1 MLINSI
7 YRLQDIA
14 QITGGKSIG
23 LKDTFIKN
31 ICFDTRP
38 YIEDN
43 NHLFIGLKS
52 KKNNGIKY
60 VDQAYNKGIRLFLL
74 NEKPKNIYSNS
85 AYLIVDDTLKAL
97 QKWAAFHRNKFN
109 ITVLGITGSFGK
121 TIIKEWVYH
130 LIRKEF
136 NIIRSPKSYNSQ
148 LGVALSLL
156 AINKSHE
163 IAIIEAGISLPGE
176 MESLKKMINPTH
188 SIISNI
194 GTAHLK
200 NFNDIEHLT
209 KEKEEILHGTES
221 TYFKNNNSREFKSE
235 IYNEGQKITTKYLGL
250 KSEFF
255 LNARDEIS
263 ANNFMCSL
271 SFLEQLKIDKSVIQS
286 ECISLPEIALRMEK
300 KAGIN
305 QSIIIN
311 DSYRGDMQSLKIGLE
326 ALKSECGNRETTVI
340 LADFE
345 DKKISNSQ
353 YYNQIGELLNE
364 YKISQF
370 IGIGSNF
377 KKHREIFQKHY
388 LFYNNPNEFLANL
401 KEINFHN
408 NYILI
413 KGSKDKIFQKI
424 ALKLE
429 AKKHETILEIDL
441 SNIEQNYLS
450 YKNLIPVNSKVL
462 AMIKAAGY
470 GAGLVEIGKK
480 LSKINLD
487 YLGVAYSDEG
497 VELRKNNIDM
507 PILVM
512 NVEEKSME
520 DVIEY
525 QLTPAIYDLFQL
537 DKFTNKLVTLG
548 LKNYPVHV
556 KINTGMN
563 RMGIEI
569 SEINELISFL
579 LSQPEIKIDGI
590 FSHLAA
596 SDEKDGKELTNQQIR
611 TFKKAA
617 VLIEKQIGY
626 KVTKHILNSSG
637 IENYSAH
644 SMDMVRL
651 GIGLYGISNQLSL
664 KNVATL
670 KSKISKI
677 RIIQANKQIG
687 YGVKNIT
694 KSKMKLGIIPI
705 GYADGFSRN
714 FGNGKAKVFVNGNLV
729 PTVGSVCMDMAFIDL
744 TNINAKAGDGVE
756 IFGLNNSIQKLAKSV
771 NTIPYEILSSIS
783 QRVARIYSED

>member
-14 QITGGKSIG
+14 QITGGKIFG
-23 LKDTFIKN
+23 EKDSLIKN

-38 YIEDN
+38 YFEDN

-74 NEKPKNIYSNS
+74 NEKPKKIYSDS
-85 AYLIVDDTLKAL
+85 AYLIVDNTLNAL
-97 QKWAAFHRNKFN
+97 QKWAGFHRNKFEL
-109 ITVLGITGSFGK
+109 TVLGITGSFGK

-130 LIRKEF
+130 LIRKEL
-136 NIIRSPKSYNSQ
+136 NIVRSPKSYNSQ

-163 IAIIEAGISLPGE
+163 IAIIEAGISVPGE

-188 SIISNI
+188 TIISNI

-200 NFNDIEHLT
+200 NFNNIEHLT
-209 KEKEEILHGTES
+209 KEKEEILKGTKS
-221 TYFKNNNSREFKSE
+221 TYFKSSNWEEFKRE
-235 IYNEGQKITTKYLGL
+235 IFNEGQKITTKYLGS

-263 ANNFMCSL
+263 ANNFMCSIR
-271 SFLEQLKIDKSVIQS
+271 FLEQLKIDKNVIQN
-286 ECISLPEIALRMEK
+286 ECIRLPEIALRMEK

-305 QSIIIN
+305 QSVIIN

-326 ALKSECGNRETTVI
+326 TLKSECGNCETTVI
-340 LADFE
+340 LADFV
-345 DKKISNSQ
+345 DGRNINSKH
-353 YYNQIGELLNE
+353 YGQIEKLLNE

-370 IGIGSNF
+370 IGIGNNFIKHKDIF
-377 KKHREIFQKHY
+377 KKHF
-388 LFYNNPNEFLANL
+388 LFYNDPNEFLANL
-401 KEINFHN
+401 EEIDFHN

-413 KGSKDKIFQKI
+413 KGSKDKNFQKI

-429 AKKHETILEIDL
+429 AKKHETVLEIDL
-441 SNIEQNYLS
+441 SNIVQNYLV
-450 YKNLIPVNSKVL
+450 YKNLIPNNSKVL

-470 GAGLVEIGKK
+470 GAGLIEIGKK

-497 VELRKNNIDM
+497 VELRKSNIDI

-520 DVIEY
+520 DVIEH

-548 LKNYPVHV
+548 IEKYPVHI

-563 RMGIEI
+563 RMGIEV
-569 SEINELISFL
+569 SEIDELISFL
-579 LSQPEIKIDGI
+579 LSQPEIKVEGI

-596 SDEKDGKELTNQQIR
+596 SDEKNGKELTNRQIR
-611 TFKKAA
+611 KFEKAA
-617 VLIEKQIGY
+617 VLLEKKIGY
-626 KVTKHILNSSG
+626 KVTKHILNTSG

-651 GIGLYGISNQLSL
+651 GIGLYGVSNQLTL
-664 KNVATL
+664 ENVATL
-670 KSKISKI
+670 RSKISKT
-677 RIIQANKQIG
+677 RTVPANDQIG
-687 YGVKNIT
+687 YGIKNIT
-694 KSKMKLGIIPI
+694 KSIMKLGIIPI

-714 FGNGKAKVFVNGNLV
+714 FGHGKAKVLVNGNFV

-744 TNINAKAGDGVE
+744 TNVNAKAGDDVE
-756 IFGLNNSIQKLAKSV
+756 IFGENNSIQKLAKSV

-783 QRVARIYSED
+783 QRVVRIYSED

>member
-7 YRLQDIA
+7 YRLHDIA

-23 LKDTFIKN
+23 LKDSLIKN

-38 YIEDN
+38 YIEDS

-74 NEKPKNIYSNS
+74 NEKPKNIYSDS
-85 AYLIVDDTLKAL
+85 AYLIVEDTLNAL

-109 ITVLGITGSFGK
+109 LTVLGITGSFGK

-130 LIRKEF
+130 LVRKEF

-156 AINKSHE
+156 AINQSHE
-163 IAIIEAGISLPGE
+163 IAIIEAGISVPGE

-188 SIISNI
+188 TIISNI
-194 GTAHLK
+194 GTAHLE
-200 NFNDIEHLT
+200 NFNNIEHLT
-209 KEKEEILHGTES
+209 KEKEEILEGTES
-221 TYFKNNNSREFKSE
+221 TYFKSNNWQGFKSE
-235 IYNEGQKITTKYLGL
+235 LYNEGQKITTKYLGL
-250 KSEFF
+250 KSDFF
-255 LNARDEIS
+255 LNTKDEIS
-263 ANNFMCSL
+263 ANNFMCSIR
-271 SFLEQLKIDKSVIQS
+271 FLEQLNIDKSIIQS

-300 KAGIN
+300 KNGIN
-305 QSIIIN
+305 QSVIIN

-326 ALKSECGNRETTVI
+326 TLKSECGNCETTVI
-340 LADFE
+340 LGDFN
-345 DKKISNSQ
+345 DVGITNSKH
-353 YYNQIGELLNE
+353 YIKIGELLNE

-377 KKHREIFQKHY
+377 IKHKGIFQKHF

-413 KGSKDKIFQKI
+413 KGNKDKIFQKI

-429 AKKHETILEIDL
+429 GKKHETVLEIDL
-441 SNIEQNYLS
+441 SNIEKNYLA
-450 YKNLIPVNSKVL
+450 YKNLIPNNSKVL
-462 AMIKAAGY
+462 AMIKASGY
-470 GAGLVEIGKK
+470 GTGLVEIGKK

-497 VELRKNNIDM
+497 VELRKSSIDI

-520 DVIEY
+520 DVIEH
-525 QLTPAIYDLFQL
+525 QLTPAIYDLLQL

-548 LKNYPVHV
+548 IEKYPVHI

-563 RMGIEI
+563 RMGIDI
-569 SEINELISFL
+569 SEIDELISFL
-579 LSQPEIKIDGI
+579 LSQPEIKVEGI

-596 SDEKDGKELTNQQIR
+596 SDEKDGKKLTNRQIS
-611 TFKKAA
+611 TFEKAA
-617 VLIEKQIGY
+617 VSIEKRIGY
-626 KVTKHILNSSG
+626 KVIKHILNTSG
-637 IENYSAH
+637 IENYSAY

-651 GIGLYGISNQLSL
+651 GIGLYGVSNQLTL
-664 KNVATL
+664 ENVATL
-670 KSKISKI
+670 RSKISKT
-677 RIIQANKQIG
+677 RTVPANDQIG
-687 YGVKNIT
+687 YGIKNIT
-694 KSKMKLGIIPI
+694 KSIMKLGIIPI

-714 FGNGKAKVFVNGNLV
+714 FGHGKAKVLVNGNFV

-756 IFGLNNSIQKLAKSV
+756 IFGSNNSIQKLAKSV

-783 QRVARIYSED
+783 QRVVRIYSED